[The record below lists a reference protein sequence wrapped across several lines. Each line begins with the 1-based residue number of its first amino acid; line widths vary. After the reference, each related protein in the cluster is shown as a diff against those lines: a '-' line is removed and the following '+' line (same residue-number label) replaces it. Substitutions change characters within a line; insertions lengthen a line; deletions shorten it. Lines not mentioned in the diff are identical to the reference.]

1 MRLVTVSGPPASGK
15 TAVILK
21 ALGAL
26 PGYRAGVVKFDCLS
40 TFDDEKYRRA
50 GYGAAVGVSGSLC
63 PDHYYV
69 NHIQDCLD
77 WGLRQGLDLLVCES
91 AGLCNRCSPHI
102 EDVLAVC
109 VVDALSGVEAPRKIG
124 PMLKLADVVAVTK
137 GDVVSQAEREVFAM
151 RVAEAN
157 PTARILLVNGLTG
170 QGTYALAQLF
180 LTAGEPKSLLHAQLR
195 FAMPGAICNF
205 CYGNRDIVKG
215 YRTGVMREMVYLPP
229 LEAAPSS
236 ESSARTA
243 WARTGAS
250 LPAQPGTS
258 TPAQPGTS
266 TPALDRSQPFSAQP
280 LSTLVQ
286 IFPQVREMVRS
297 FNLPRVDWSRS
308 LEQNLAG
315 LTFTDFQDS
324 GLSQADLTAQFQAA
338 VAWLAELTQ
347 RPAPKISSLTVLGG
361 RDKDGG
367 QEELELTLHPGEI
380 ITLVGPTGSGKS
392 RFLEDVEFLADGD
405 TPTGRR
411 IRIDG
416 RPVDP
421 DQRYRAENRLV
432 AQISQNMRFVM
443 DLSVGAF
450 LSLHGACRSQSPDR
464 TEQVI
469 QAANQLCGEPFGPET
484 ALTQLSGGQSRALM
498 IADVALLSAAPV
510 VLIDEIENAGVDR
523 RGALSLLAG
532 ADKIVLVST
541 HDPVFALL
549 GDRRLVI
556 ANGAVAQVRTASEK
570 ERENLAILARYD
582 RQVTA
587 LREQI
592 RQGGAVDQPDL
603 AAWLLGP
610 DPVEP

>member
-1 MRLVTVSGPPASGK
+1 MRLITVSGPPAAGK
-15 TAVILK
+15 TAVIVKTLE
-21 ALGAL
+21 AL
-26 PGYRAGVVKFDCLS
+26 PMYRSGVVKFDCLS

-69 NHIQDCLD
+69 NHIQDCLE
-77 WGLRQGLDLLVCES
+77 WGQRQGLDLLVCES

-102 EDVLAVC
+102 ENVLAVC
-109 VVDALSGVEAPRKIG
+109 VVDLLAGVEAPRKIG

-157 PTARILLVNGLTG
+157 PHARILLVNGLTG
-170 QGTYALAQLF
+170 QGTYGLAQLF
-180 LTAGEPKSLLHAQLR
+180 RTASEPKSLLHAHLR
-195 FAMPGAICNF
+195 FSMPGAICNF

-229 LEAAPSS
+229 LDAEPGPKTGDAAAGDTRPCLEPLPDGTPS
-236 ESSARTA
+236 
-243 WARTGAS
+243 
-250 LPAQPGTS
+250 
-258 TPAQPGTS
+258 
-266 TPALDRSQPFSAQP
+266 FCAQP
-280 LSTLVQ
+280 LAQLIQ
-286 IFPQVREMVRS
+286 AFPQVREMVRS

-315 LTFTDFQDS
+315 LTFADFQDS
-324 GLSQADLTAQFQAA
+324 GLSQEGLQAHFQAA
-338 VAWLAELTQ
+338 MERLFALSAS
-347 RPAPKISSLTVLGG
+347 PAPTLSSLTVLGG

-367 QEELELTLHPGEI
+367 REELELTLHPGEI
-380 ITLVGPTGSGKS
+380 VTLVGPTGSGKS

-416 RPVDP
+416 QPVDP
-421 DQRYRAENRLV
+421 DRRYQAENRLI
-432 AQISQNMRFVM
+432 AQLSQNMRFVM
-443 DLSVGAF
+443 DLPVGEF
-450 LSLHGACRSQSPDR
+450 LALHGACRNQGPDR
-464 TEQVI
+464 IAQVI
-469 QAANQLCGEPFGPET
+469 QAANRLSGESFRGDT
-484 ALTQLSGGQSRALM
+484 ALTQLSGGQTRALM

-541 HDPVFALL
+541 HDPLLALM

-556 ANGAVAQVRTASEK
+556 ANGAVVQVRAASQK
-570 ERENLAILARYD
+570 ERENLAVLDRYD

-592 RQGGAVDQPDL
+592 RQGGGVEQPDL
-603 AAWLLGP
+603 AAWLLGG
-610 DPVEP
+610 DGAES